1 MEKDTVDT
9 KSKIL
14 QVAIDV
20 AGLKG
25 EVTIREV
32 TKKAGVNVAAINY
45 YFGSKSNLM
54 KEVEGYYSNLLLQN
68 QERIIY
74 NVDLPPQEKLVQWA
88 KGLLEFMFQYPAI
101 VQLIVSLTTSDRH
114 YRPPL
119 IEGIFYNQGV
129 QDIIKGIIMEKI
141 GDEDERLVDIKY
153 LQFFSGVSGLVLNRI
168 IADAFFEGHE
178 SVDIEG
184 EEELDRYVRLL
195 IDSLFG

>member
-74 NVDLPPQEKLVQWA
+74 NVDLPPHEKLVQWA